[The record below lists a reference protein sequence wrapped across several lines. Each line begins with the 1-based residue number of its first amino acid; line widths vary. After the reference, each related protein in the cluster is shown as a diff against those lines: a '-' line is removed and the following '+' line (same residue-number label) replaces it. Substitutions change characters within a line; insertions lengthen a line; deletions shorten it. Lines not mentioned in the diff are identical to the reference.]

1 MLNRI
6 SLFLACFFAI
16 LAGVLIFMYK
26 IQGWE
31 LTNVRADNTT
41 LQNNNNLLIT
51 RLEREHNDK
60 VELGRKN
67 QELES
72 LAKHSVGFD
81 WNRDISNDELVLW
94 LHENA
99 VQVQRDRARAD

>member
-1 MLNRI
+1 MNKL
-6 SLFLACFFAI
+6 LMYVACFFAI

-41 LQNNNNLLIT
+41 LQSNNNLLIT

-67 QELES
+67 KELEN
-72 LAKHSVGFD
+72 LAKSVVDFD
-81 WNRDISNDELVLW
+81 WNRDISSDVVVLW
-94 LHENA
+94 LHDNA
-99 VQVQRDRARAD
+99 LQVQGNRKRAD